1 MDATRLSDGKLVYL
15 KEVKS
20 ASSELKILSHLSS
33 DELRK
38 DPRNHTIPL
47 LETLPHPTNPALVF
61 MVMPFLR
68 FIDQPPFETVEDAY
82 ECGEQ
87 ILEVRDFDGIIYSQA
102 LDICSSGFGVHAR
115 ASYCSPVC
123 APSYYCLAILPC

>member
-1 MDATRLSDGKLVYL
+1 MDATRISDGQLVYL

-20 ASSELKILSHLSS
+20 ASSELKILSYLSS

-47 LETLPHPTNPALVF
+47 LETIQHPTKPPLVF

-68 FIDQPPFETVEDAY
+68 FIDQPPFETIEDVY

-87 ILEVRDFDGIIYSQA
+87 VLEVCVFETTIDSQA
-102 LDICSSGFGVHAR
+102 LDICLSGLSVHAR
-115 ASYCSPVC
+115 ASCGSPVC
-123 APSYYCLAILPC
+123 I